1 MQLNQKH
8 PKIFYGWWIVVASL
22 LITLYTGGI
31 VYFGFTAVVE
41 PIAEEFGWSYAR
53 ISLASS
59 LRGLEVGLLA
69 PFVGFLADRWGS
81 RRLVFAGSI
90 LVSLGLIALS
100 RVSSLGTFYLAFT
113 IIAIGTSVS
122 VGTVLIAVVAKWF
135 RNKIGIATGIVV
147 SGFGFGGLLVP
158 LVTIL
163 VDSLQWR
170 TAMLILSL
178 GMIVIVTPLSLL
190 LRHKPEQ
197 YGYLPDGDLS
207 ASSTTGK
214 SPASAESA
222 EIDVSAKQAV
232 RSGAFWHIALA
243 SMCHS
248 FVIGAVITHVMP
260 FLSSIDINRST
271 ASLVALVLPVI
282 SVPGRLGVGLI
293 MNKLDERRVYAIAF
307 TLLTIAMF
315 SLGFVAGGETWLL
328 VFFAIVFGFG
338 WGSSVTTRMT
348 LLRKY
353 FGRSSF
359 GTILGF
365 ASGVMMIGSII
376 GSPLAGWVFDTWGS
390 YQGMWFG
397 LVSLTLV
404 GLVLALTT
412 PAISNTVKMGDNL
425 GMQPDTK

>member
-1 MQLNQKH
+1 MQLNQKR
-8 PKIFYGWWIVVASL
+8 PKIFYGWWIVAASL

-41 PIAEEFGWSYAR
+41 PIAEEFGWSYAQ

-81 RRLVFAGSI
+81 RRLVFGGSI
-90 LVSLGLIALS
+90 LVGLGLVALS

-113 IIAIGTSVS
+113 IIAIGTSVCI
-122 VGTVLIAVVAKWF
+122 GTVLIAVVAKWF
-135 RNKIGIATGIVV
+135 RKKIGIATGIVV

-163 VDSLQWR
+163 VDTLQWR
-170 TAMLILSL
+170 TAMLSLSL

-197 YGYLPDGDLS
+197 YGYLPDGDVSGSS
-207 ASSTTGK
+207 AIGEI
-214 SPASAESA
+214 PASVESV
-222 EIDVSAKQAV
+222 EIDVPAKQAL
-232 RSGAFWHIALA
+232 RSSVFWHVALA

-260 FLSSIDINRST
+260 FLSSIDITRST

-282 SVPGRLGVGLI
+282 SVAGRLGVGLI
-293 MNKLDERRVYAIAF
+293 RNGLDERRVYAMAF
-307 TLLTIAMF
+307 ALLTIAMF
-315 SLGFVAGGETWLL
+315 SLGYVAGGTTWLL
-328 VFFAIVFGFG
+328 IPFAIVFSFG
-338 WGSSVTTRMT
+338 WGGSVTTRMT

-353 FGRSSF
+353 FGRNSF

-365 ASGVMMIGSII
+365 ASGVMMMGNIAGA
-376 GSPLAGWVFDTWGS
+376 PLAGWVFDTWGS
-390 YQGMWFG
+390 YQGIWFG
-397 LVSLTLV
+397 LVSLTLA

-412 PAISNTVKMGDNL
+412 PSIGDTVEMNDNPR
-425 GMQPDTK
+425 M